1 MGAVPASAALDGDVS
16 DGAVTSVERW
26 DANRVKTGAGRSPTR
41 SCASPKTPSSVRPS
55 ATAAIST
62 STVARTLTTPTNPGD
77 VPASALEDDAPAPGP
92 RDSWRDV
99 ASIIPRRRDNPVLE
113 PPPTR
118 RAQCHRALPP
128 TPTAQPPS
136 SPSQPSSPI
145 SHPSAS
151 HTPSPAPPA
160 PRARVP
166 AAPRSSK
173 RPSSTSKLPTEPK
186 NPGHVPPAP
195 SRRCRFPRAGTIA
208 LRGGL
213 PTPPAKPLLAEIGP
227 KASKIGSVGPK
238 EGAKARFSRSQSPK
252 PASSVLFSS
261 QNARKPLD

>member
-1 MGAVPASAALDGDVS
+1 MGAVRASAALDGDVS

-26 DANRVKTGAGRSPTR
+26 DAKRVKTGAGRSPTR

-92 RDSWRDV
+92 RDSWRDG

-173 RPSSTSKLPTEPK
+173 RPSATSKPPTQPEKPR
-186 NPGHVPPAP
+186 PCASRTVASVPVP
-195 SRRCRFPRAGTIA
+195 SRRDDRPARGAPHTTRRATSRGNWPKSEQNRLCKAERGLETPENRRFRPQKG
-208 LRGGL
+208 
-213 PTPPAKPLLAEIGP
+213 AKSLKYGP
-227 KASKIGSVGPK
+227 KT
-238 EGAKARFSRSQSPK
+238 RF
-252 PASSVLFSS
+252 
-261 QNARKPLD
+261 